1 MSTPS
6 NATQRDDTRE
16 DQRDGARTAIISA
29 LAPIDGVRSVR
40 FVGSYWEADAT
51 TAPGDVD
58 VVVIL
63 STLTRTRFEA
73 CRAAVRAIGGHVF
86 GLPGL
91 PVQIN
96 DTFGP
101 QKLGAGDQVVVH
113 LMIYDVASHRAHVL
127 ASPFTCLDW
136 ERVDHGY
143 GPSLRETYAVA
154 PIAPPTLLDARRGV
168 ANYLDDLNA
177 GTVSVRSYAWN
188 VDGTASLAVQQISLD
203 ARNRGEFAVHVVK
216 HLLTNLTKVLTGRN
230 EPLTDDALAAA
241 WARWVPSSAAL
252 CPEYLAMLA
261 AKRTGVVEYAP
272 RAVDVAIE
280 FAAGFAAALD
290 ALIAALPRIVWIRHA
305 ATALNDGT
313 FLGQGRDPSVA
324 DAAAIAPLGGQ
335 WVRVQSSTARR
346 ALETAARLAPG
357 VSVTHDPRLAEI
369 DYGAAER
376 LTYAD
381 LAEQFPAVVR
391 DWQSGGD
398 AAFPGGECHGDV
410 LARLDAAIRDL
421 TQLSGSALVVTH
433 NVVLRTLL
441 GSRLNIPRHDWHRI
455 SVNHVD
461 PIESFVI
468 GDRVVPYLAPAR
480 LGAILDCGVG
490 A

>member
-1 MSTPS
+1 M
-6 NATQRDDTRE
+6 
-16 DQRDGARTAIISA
+16 
-29 LAPIDGVRSVR
+29 
-40 FVGSYWEADAT
+40 
-51 TAPGDVD
+51 
-58 VVVIL
+58 
-63 STLTRTRFEA
+63 
-73 CRAAVRAIGGHVF
+73 
-86 GLPGL
+86 
-91 PVQIN
+91 
-96 DTFGP
+96 
-101 QKLGAGDQVVVH
+101 
-113 LMIYDVASHRAHVL
+113 
-127 ASPFTCLDW
+127 
-136 ERVDHGY
+136 
-143 GPSLRETYAVA
+143 
-154 PIAPPTLLDARRGV
+154 PP
-168 ANYLDDLNA
+168 
-177 GTVSVRSYAWN
+177 
-188 VDGTASLAVQQISLD
+188 
-203 ARNRGEFAVHVVK
+203 
-216 HLLTNLTKVLTGRN
+216 
-230 EPLTDDALAAA
+230 
-241 WARWVPSSAAL
+241 
-252 CPEYLAMLA
+252 MLA

-455 SVNHVD
+455 SVDHVD